1 MAPPS
6 LPDLSPVRV
15 VGLFDALL
23 ANADVLLNA
32 AATLLDAGPVAL
44 ARSVAIL
51 GLEES
56 GKAIALHERRVA
68 IAFCEEG
75 SPFVDKCL
83 RDLWGHHAKKL
94 MTVYTFLTK
103 EKYWFGTGPPEVGE
117 EFVLQAIKEWSSE
130 KNRLKQHGFY
140 VDVDETSGAVRAPQD
155 MHDVGAVAQV
165 IERVHQIGWQL
176 RLGQHIEAKAQAD
189 HERGRPSVPEEEIA
203 VARELLTGAGLP
215 AAESRRWWS
224 PCAPVIPAANFTTT
238 HTATSC
244 PGPDRALSRTLA
256 SQATR
261 RRIENSRTSGRSDGT
276 ASVPVPTSRTDAR
289 GSVGRSSVMRGAPS
303 RGPRPGE
310 RRVEQTPRR
319 SVWSSSRYFRQ
330 SPVLWVRISRSLG
343 GTLTVD
349 ANTVIG
355 PTGGQG

>member
-6 LPDLSPVRV
+6 LPDLSPVQV

-155 MHDVGAVAQV
+155 MHDVSAVAQV

-215 AAESRRWWS
+215 AAEIAEMVESMR
-224 PCAPVIPAANFTTT
+224 AGD
-238 HTATSC
+238 
-244 PGPDRALSRTLA
+244 PGSELH
-256 SQATR
+256 
-261 RRIENSRTSGRSDGT
+261 N
-276 ASVPVPTSRTDAR
+276 DAY
-289 GSVGRSSVMRGAPS
+289 
-303 RGPRPGE
+303 
-310 RRVEQTPRR
+310 
-319 SVWSSSRYFRQ
+319 RYFLSGPGS
-330 SPVLWVRISRSLG
+330 SPFENVGKPGYEAQDRELQNLWPKRRHGLSPG
-343 GTLTVD
+343 AD
-349 ANTVIG
+349 
-355 PTGGQG
+355 QQD